1 MDKNTMDFIKNT
13 IEKIIEEEKE
23 AAMKEVNAK
32 AFAAAK
38 KVFEPLIKYGVISNS
53 DFTNVCI
60 DLGITVVT
68 DTKASKNTNK
78 FFNNDSD
85 PCSRSGYVSRSSC

>member
-23 AAMKEVNAK
+23 AAMKEVNTK

-38 KVFEPLIKYGVISNS
+38 KIFEPLIKYGAISNS
-53 DFTNVCI
+53 DFINVCI
-60 DLGITVVT
+60 DLGIIVGT
-68 DTKASKNTNK
+68 DAKASKNTNK
-78 FFNNDSD
+78 FFTNDSD
-85 PCSRSGYVSRSSC
+85 PCSRSGCVSRSFC